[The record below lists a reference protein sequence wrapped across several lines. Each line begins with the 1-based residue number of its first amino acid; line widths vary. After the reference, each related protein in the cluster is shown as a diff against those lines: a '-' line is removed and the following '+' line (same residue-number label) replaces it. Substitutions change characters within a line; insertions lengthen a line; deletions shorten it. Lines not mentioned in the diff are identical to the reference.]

1 MSSTNIKTG
10 QRGEDLATEYLQQ
23 KGYTLL
29 HRNWRYKRAEVDII
43 AERDKLLV
51 FVEVKTRKS
60 YKYGYPEEAL
70 NTTKQK
76 QLVAAANAYVQ
87 DETELRELRFDL
99 ISITLSPNSPP
110 EILHIEDAFFPY
122 QE

>member
-1 MSSTNIKTG
+1 M
-10 QRGEDLATEYLQQ
+10 AAEYLQQ

-43 AERDKLLV
+43 AEQGKLLV
-51 FVEVKTRKS
+51 FVEVKTRKNH
-60 YKYGYPEEAL
+60 KYGYPEEAL
-70 NTTKQK
+70 NATKQK
-76 QLVAAANAYVQ
+76 QLVLAANAYVQ
-87 DETELRELRFDL
+87 DESELRELRFDV
-99 ISITLSPNSPP
+99 ISITLSPTGPP